1 MIVFCNAN
9 GKVTS
14 VLPSPV
20 YQGSALS
27 GGLYFLAPVPKT
39 NSVTVAFELADGTVT
54 DSYLLTPVIQGLE
67 NIVDTIGEMYSVWEW
82 QTKDKRITEQPG
94 VVTAQFSIGHFSGEG
109 ENSEF
114 QGQTTAA
121 VTFTVQ
127 KGVAP
132 LPTETPRADQWDTL
146 ITLYSEV
153 KGSFDKVENID
164 IDASRAAAAAISAE
178 AYANLAHSEADSAGT
193 SANNAKQS
201 EDNALSYKNAA
212 ETASNTATDKAQEA
226 SNSATNANTSA
237 FSALD
242 QANRAQSLADSAQT
256 SATTAENAAERAETE
271 RSFAYYS
278 IEAETAR
285 DYSKGS
291 KIDKIFKDILKR
303 LENLENKSI

>member
-9 GKVTS
+9 GTVTS

-67 NIVDTIGEMYSVWEW
+67 NIVDTLGETYSVWEW
-82 QTKDKRITEQPG
+82 QTKDKRITEHPG
-94 VVTAQFSIGHFSGEG
+94 VVTAQFSIGYFSGEG
-109 ENSEF
+109 GNSEF

-132 LPTETPRADQWDTL
+132 LPTATPSPNQWDTL

-153 KGSFDKVENID
+153 KASFDKVENID
-164 IDASRAAAAAISAE
+164 INATKAETAKTAAEAAA
-178 AYANLAHSEADSAGT
+178 
-193 SANNAKQS
+193 
-201 EDNALSYKNAA
+201 DNALSYKNAA
-212 ETASNTATDKAQEA
+212 ETAANNAKTSE
-226 SNSATNANTSA
+226 TNANTSA

-256 SATTAENAAERAETE
+256 SATTATEAAERAETE

-285 DYSKGS
+285 DYTKGS

-303 LENLENKSI
+303 IETIENKLI

>member
-9 GKVTS
+9 GTVTS
-14 VLPSPV
+14 VLPTPV

-67 NIVDTIGEMYSVWEW
+67 NIVDTLGETYSVWEW

-153 KGSFDKVENID
+153 KGTFDKIENID
-164 IDASRAAAAAISAE
+164 ENATKAEAAASNAAGKAIEAGASASAAAASA
-178 AYANLAHSEADSAGT
+178 Y
-193 SANNAKQS
+193 NAKQS

-212 ETASNTATDKAQEA
+212 ESAANNAAQSE
-226 SNSATNANTSA
+226 TNAATYA
-237 FSALD
+237 A
-242 QANRAQSLADSAQT
+242 SAQT
-256 SATTAENAAERAETE
+256 SAENASTSESNAAESATTAENAAERAETE

>member
-9 GKVTS
+9 GTVTS

-39 NSVTVAFELADGTVT
+39 NSVTVAFELPDGTVT

-67 NIVDTIGEMYSVWEW
+67 NIVDTLGETYSVWEW

-94 VVTAQFSIGHFSGEG
+94 VVTAQFSIGYFSGEEG
-109 ENSEF
+109 NSEF

-127 KGVAP
+127 KGVIP
-132 LPTETPRADQWDTL
+132 LPTETPSPDQWNTL
-146 ITLYSEV
+146 ITLYSEI
-153 KGSFDKVENID
+153 KGTLDKIDNID
-164 IDASRAAAAAISAE
+164 GNVTKAETAASNAAGKAIEAGASASAAAASA
-178 AYANLAHSEADSAGT
+178 Y
-193 SANNAKQS
+193 NAKQS
-201 EDNALSYKNAA
+201 EDTALSYKNAA
-212 ETASNTATDKAQEA
+212 ESAANNAAQSE
-226 SNSATNANTSA
+226 TNAATYA
-237 FSALD
+237 A
-242 QANRAQSLADSAQT
+242 SAQT
-256 SATTAENAAERAETE
+256 SAENASTSESNAAESATTAENAAERAETE

-285 DYSKGS
+285 DYTKGS

-303 LENLENKSI
+303 IETIENKLI

>member
-9 GKVTS
+9 GTVTS

-67 NIVDTIGEMYSVWEW
+67 NIVDTLGETYSVWEW

-94 VVTAQFSIGHFSGEG
+94 VVTAQFSIGYFSGEG
-109 ENSEF
+109 GNSKF

-132 LPTETPRADQWDTL
+132 LPTETPRAEQWNTL
-146 ITLYSEV
+146 IALYSEV
-153 KGSFDKVENID
+153 KGTFDKIENID
-164 IDASRAAAAAISAE
+164 ENATKAEAAASNAAGKAIEAGASASAAAASA
-178 AYANLAHSEADSAGT
+178 Y
-193 SANNAKQS
+193 NAKQS

-212 ETASNTATDKAQEA
+212 ESAANNAAQSE
-226 SNSATNANTSA
+226 TNAATYADNA
-237 FSALD
+237 K
-242 QANRAQSLADSAQT
+242 QSEDNAST

-303 LENLENKSI
+303 LENLENK

>member
-9 GKVTS
+9 GTVTS

-67 NIVDTIGEMYSVWEW
+67 NIVDTLGETYSVWEW

-94 VVTAQFSIGHFSGEG
+94 VVTAQFSIGYFSGEEG
-109 ENSEF
+109 NSEF

-132 LPTETPRADQWDTL
+132 LPTETPSADQWDTL

-153 KGSFDKVENID
+153 KGTFDKIENID
-164 IDASRAAAAAISAE
+164 ENATKAE
-178 AYANLAHSEADSAGT
+178 AAKTAAESASDAAYE
-193 SANNAKQS
+193 SAYS
-201 EDNALSYKNAA
+201 ALDYKNAA
-212 ETASNTATDKAQEA
+212 ESAANNAETSETAAAT
-226 SNSATNANTSA
+226 SATNA
-237 FSALD
+237 
-242 QANRAQSLADSAQT
+242 AQSETNAATYAASAQT
-256 SATTAENAAERAETE
+256 SAENASTSESNAAESATTAENAAERAETE

-303 LENLENKSI
+303 IETIENKLI

>member
-9 GKVTS
+9 GTVTS
-14 VLPSPV
+14 VLPAPV

-39 NSVTVAFELADGTVT
+39 NSVTVAFELPDGTVT
-54 DSYLLTPVIQGLE
+54 DSYLLTPVIQSLE
-67 NIVDTIGEMYSVWEW
+67 NIVDTLGETYSVWEW

-94 VVTAQFSIGHFSGEG
+94 VVTAQFSIGYFSGEG
-109 ENSEF
+109 ENSKF

-132 LPTETPRADQWDTL
+132 LPTETPSADQWDTL

-193 SANNAKQS
+193 SADNAATSESNALLYKNAAETAANNAAQSATNAAQSETNAATYADNAKQS
-201 EDNALSYKNAA
+201 EDNA
-212 ETASNTATDKAQEA
+212 
-226 SNSATNANTSA
+226 ATN
-237 FSALD
+237 
-242 QANRAQSLADSAQT
+242 
-256 SATTAENAAERAETE
+256 ATTAENAAERAETE

-291 KIDKIFKDILKR
+291 KIDKMFKDILKKI
-303 LENLENKSI
+303 ETIENKLV

>member
-9 GKVTS
+9 GTVTS

-39 NSVTVAFELADGTVT
+39 NSVTVAFDLADATVT
-54 DSYLLTPVIQGLE
+54 DSYLLTPVVQGLE
-67 NIVDTIGEMYSVWEW
+67 NIVDTLGETYSVWEW

-94 VVTAQFSIGHFSGEG
+94 VVTAQFSIGYFSGEG
-109 ENSEF
+109 GNSKF

-132 LPTETPRADQWDTL
+132 LPTETPSADQWDTL
-146 ITLYSEV
+146 IALYSEI
-153 KGSFDKVENID
+153 KGTFDKIENID
-164 IDASRAAAAAISAE
+164 INATKAAAAAMSAE
-178 AYANLAHSEADSAGT
+178 NYASLANSEADRAGT
-193 SANNAKQS
+193 FADNAKQS

-212 ETASNTATDKAQEA
+212 ESAANNAATSE
-226 SNSATNANTSA
+226 TNA
-237 FSALD
+237 
-242 QANRAQSLADSAQT
+242 AQSETNAAT
-256 SATTAENAAERAETE
+256 SATMAENAAERAETE

-303 LENLENKSI
+303 IETIENKLI

>member
-9 GKVTS
+9 GTVTS

-67 NIVDTIGEMYSVWEW
+67 NIVDTLGETYSVWEW

-94 VVTAQFSIGHFSGEG
+94 VVTAQFSIGYFSGEG
-109 ENSEF
+109 GNSEF

-132 LPTETPRADQWDTL
+132 LPTETPSPDQWDTL

-153 KGSFDKVENID
+153 KASFDKVENID
-164 IDASRAAAAAISAE
+164 INASKAAAAAISAE
-178 AYANLAHSEADSAGT
+178 SYANLAHSEADRAGT
-193 SANNAKQS
+193 SANNAATS
-201 EDNALSYKNAA
+201 ESNALLYKNAA
-212 ETASNTATDKAQEA
+212 ETAANNAAK
-226 SNSATNANTSA
+226 SATNAATSESNA
-237 FSALD
+237 AE
-242 QANRAQSLADSAQT
+242 

-291 KIDKIFKDILKR
+291 KIDKMFKDILKR

>member
-9 GKVTS
+9 GTVTS

-67 NIVDTIGEMYSVWEW
+67 NIVDTLGETYSVWEW

-132 LPTETPRADQWDTL
+132 LPTETPSADQWDTL

-153 KGSFDKVENID
+153 KGTFDKIENID
-164 IDASRAAAAAISAE
+164 INAAKAETAKTAAEAAA
-178 AYANLAHSEADSAGT
+178 
-193 SANNAKQS
+193 
-201 EDNALSYKNAA
+201 DNALLYKNAA
-212 ETASNTATDKAQEA
+212 ETAANTATDKAQEA

-242 QANRAQSLADSAQT
+242 QANRAQSLANSAQTSAENASTSESNAAT

-285 DYSKGS
+285 DYTKGS
-291 KIDKIFKDILKR
+291 KIDKMFKDILKKI
-303 LENLENKSI
+303 ETIENKLI

>member
-9 GKVTS
+9 GTVTS
-14 VLPSPV
+14 VLPAPV

-54 DSYLLTPVIQGLE
+54 DSYLLTPVIQSLE
-67 NIVDTIGEMYSVWEW
+67 NIVDTLGETYSVWEW

-94 VVTAQFSIGHFSGEG
+94 VVTAQFSIGYFSGEG

-132 LPTETPRADQWDTL
+132 LPTETPSADQWDTL
-146 ITLYSEV
+146 IALYSEV
-153 KGSFDKVENID
+153 KGTFDKIENID
-164 IDASRAAAAAISAE
+164 ENATKAETAASNAAGKAIEAGASASAAAA
-178 AYANLAHSEADSAGT
+178 

-212 ETASNTATDKAQEA
+212 ETAANNAATSE
-226 SNSATNANTSA
+226 TNAATYAASAQTSA
-237 FSALD
+237 ENASTSE
-242 QANRAQSLADSAQT
+242 ANAAT

-285 DYSKGS
+285 DYTKGS
-291 KIDKIFKDILKR
+291 KIDKMFKDILKKI
-303 LENLENKSI
+303 ETIENKLI

>member
-9 GKVTS
+9 GTVTS
-14 VLPSPV
+14 VLPAPV

-67 NIVDTIGEMYSVWEW
+67 NIVDTLGETYSVWEW

-132 LPTETPRADQWDTL
+132 LPTETPSADQWNTL
-146 ITLYSEV
+146 IALYSEI
-153 KGSFDKVENID
+153 KGTFDKIENID
-164 IDASRAAAAAISAE
+164 ENATKAEAAARDAAGKAIEAGASASAAASS
-178 AYANLAHSEADSAGT
+178 AY
-193 SANNAKQS
+193 NAKQS
-201 EDNALSYKNAA
+201 EDNALTYKTAA
-212 ETASNTATDKAQEA
+212 ETAKDTATAKAQEA

-242 QANRAQSLADSAQT
+242 QANRAQSLADSAQ
-256 SATTAENAAERAETE
+256 NAAERAETE

-303 LENLENKSI
+303 IETIENKLI

>member
-9 GKVTS
+9 GTVTS
-14 VLPSPV
+14 VLPAPV

-67 NIVDTIGEMYSVWEW
+67 NIVDTLGETYSVWEW
-82 QTKDKRITEQPG
+82 QTKDKRITEQAG

-132 LPTETPRADQWDTL
+132 LPTETPRADQWNTL
-146 ITLYSEV
+146 IALYSEI
-153 KGSFDKVENID
+153 KASFDKVENID
-164 IDASRAAAAAISAE
+164 INATKAETAKTAAEAAA
-178 AYANLAHSEADSAGT
+178 
-193 SANNAKQS
+193 
-201 EDNALSYKNAA
+201 DNALLYKNAA
-212 ETASNTATDKAQEA
+212 ETAANTATDKAQEA

-242 QANRAQSLADSAQT
+242 QANRAQSLANSAQTSAENASTSESNAAT

-285 DYSKGS
+285 DYTKGS
-291 KIDKIFKDILKR
+291 KIDKMFKDILKKI
-303 LENLENKSI
+303 ETIENKLI